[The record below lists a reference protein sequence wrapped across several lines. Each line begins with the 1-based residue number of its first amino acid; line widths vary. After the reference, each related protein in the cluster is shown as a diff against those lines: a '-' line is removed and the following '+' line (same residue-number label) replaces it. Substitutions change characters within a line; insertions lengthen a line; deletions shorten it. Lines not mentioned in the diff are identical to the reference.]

1 MKNIIALLLLTL
13 PGLLSAQIYKT
24 TDSQG
29 NVVFTDKPPASG
41 HTTEQ
46 VDLQQTNTSAPPPKI
61 VRPEPPTPEPEAA
74 ATEYLLSIES
84 PTNETT
90 IAMGP
95 GNFSISASVDPQPGN
110 GDTLQLLIDGTPWG
124 DPQTSTT
131 WNVTNVFRGA
141 HDITIS
147 ALGSSGE
154 AIATSDPVRVYVLR
168 PSIHNRNR

>member
-1 MKNIIALLLLTL
+1 MNRITLVFLLCL

-29 NVVFTDKPPASG
+29 NVVYTDKPPATG

-46 VDLQQTNTSAPPPKI
+46 VDLKQTNTSAPPPEI
-61 VRPEPPTPEPEAA
+61 ARPEPPQPAA
-74 ATEYLLSIES
+74 APATTEYQLAIES
-84 PTNETT
+84 PANETT

-95 GNFSISASVDPQPGN
+95 GNFSISASVDPLPGN

-124 DPQTSTT
+124 EPQTDTN
-131 WNVTNVFRGA
+131 WAVTNVFRGA

-147 ALGSSGE
+147 VLTDSGKV
-154 AIATSDPVRVYVLR
+154 IATSDPVRVYVLR
-168 PSIHNRNR
+168 PSIHN